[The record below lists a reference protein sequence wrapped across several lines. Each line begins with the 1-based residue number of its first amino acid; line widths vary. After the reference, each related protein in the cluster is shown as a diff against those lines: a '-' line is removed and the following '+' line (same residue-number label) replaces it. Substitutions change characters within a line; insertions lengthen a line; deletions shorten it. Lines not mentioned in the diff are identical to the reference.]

1 VLVLTLDG
9 GGMRGLFEA
18 HVVAALEQ
26 RLGSPVADA
35 FDLVSGTS
43 TGGLL
48 ALGLTAGSRSP
59 QRIAELYEE
68 EGPRIFRSTPWARAR
83 QLLVSKYD
91 RDALDR
97 TLRTQFGTVRL
108 SAAQPRVLI
117 PAFSLARR
125 DLVWFDS
132 DCRRPFPRV
141 KVADC
146 DPLVWQ
152 VAAATSAA
160 PTYFDPARVDGED
173 GEWLD
178 GGVGANDPTP
188 FAIAVALDTAPE
200 VYVLSIGT
208 GGFFPPYPGRLRG
221 LLGIGLRSMPSLV
234 LYPTGLVAHD
244 TGRALAEALPSI
256 TFARIAPDPQ
266 RIPRDLD
273 DASPAAL
280 AALRGEA
287 ERVVAADAVQAVF
300 ADIARRVS
308 EADTGDRPRR

>member
-18 HVVAALEQ
+18 HVLAALEAQ
-26 RLGSPVADA
+26 LGRPVADA

-43 TGGLL
+43 TGGVL
-48 ALGLTAGSRSP
+48 ALGLTVGSRSP
-59 QRIAELYEE
+59 ARIAELYAS
-68 EGPRIFRSTPWARAR
+68 EGPRIFRRTPWARAR

-91 RDALDR
+91 RSALDD
-97 TLRTQFGTVRL
+97 TLRHHFGDERL
-108 SAAQPRVLI
+108 SAASPRVLV

-125 DLVWFDS
+125 DIVWFDS
-132 DCRRPFPRV
+132 DCRRPLPRV

-146 DPLVWQ
+146 TPLAWQ

-160 PTYFDPARVDGED
+160 PTYFDPARVEGED

-188 FAIAVALDTAPE
+188 FAMAVALDEEPHD
-200 VYVLSIGT
+200 VFVLSLGT
-208 GGFFPPYPGRLRG
+208 GGFFPPYPRRLRG
-221 LLGIGLRSMPSLV
+221 LLGIGLRSMPSLL

-244 TGRALAEALPSI
+244 TGRALAEALPAI
-256 TFARIAPDPQ
+256 TFARIAPDPN
-266 RIPRDLD
+266 RIPHDLD

-280 AALRGEA
+280 AALRTEA
-287 ERVVAADAVQAVF
+287 DRVVAAEAVQAVF
-300 ADIARRVS
+300 AEVARRAA
-308 EADTGDRPRR
+308 EKATP